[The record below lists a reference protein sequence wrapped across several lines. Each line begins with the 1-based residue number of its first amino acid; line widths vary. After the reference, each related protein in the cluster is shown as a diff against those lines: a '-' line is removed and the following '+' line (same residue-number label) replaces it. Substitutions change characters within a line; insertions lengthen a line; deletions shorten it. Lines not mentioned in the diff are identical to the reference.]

1 MHSIHLV
8 KPEIKQYTVYM
19 DKVFMLGRK
28 KVGELREGVFRKQVD
43 IRIHLLRKYD
53 AWALSKKILDELPD
67 STTIEI
73 TEKKGKVYL
82 INAGRARLVGIP
94 VKENGFEAQLAI
106 PRKYFI

>member
-1 MHSIHLV
+1 M
-8 KPEIKQYTVYM
+8 KVY
-19 DKVFMLGRK
+19 KIGK
-28 KVGELREGVFRKQVD
+28 KVIGTLDEGVFSKQVD

-94 VKENGFEAQLAI
+94 VKENGFEAQLAV

>member
-1 MHSIHLV
+1 MN
-8 KPEIKQYTVYM
+8 
-19 DKVFMLGRK
+19 KVFMLGRK
-28 KVGELREGVFRKQVD
+28 KVGELSEGVFRKEVD
-43 IRIHLLRKYD
+43 IRIHLYKRFD
-53 AWALSKKILDELPD
+53 AWAISKKILDELPD

-94 VKENGFEAQLAI
+94 VKEAGFESQVAI